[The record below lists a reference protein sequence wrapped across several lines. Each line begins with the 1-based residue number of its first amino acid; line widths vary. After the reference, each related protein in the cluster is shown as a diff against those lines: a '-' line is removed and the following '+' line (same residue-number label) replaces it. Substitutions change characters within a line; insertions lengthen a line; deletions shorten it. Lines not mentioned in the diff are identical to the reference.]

1 MHVSWCVFSIWMIV
15 GFTLSTALYSL
26 SIMGVQSCDIIDDMR
41 EDPVFLT
48 KLDQDFMDESM
59 IRKMKICNNR
69 GANWTG
75 DGKIMAEFNI
85 DEQLKN
91 ARSLNEEL
99 KDSLK
104 NN

>member
-1 MHVSWCVFSIWMIV
+1 
-15 GFTLSTALYSL
+15 
-26 SIMGVQSCDIIDDMR
+26 
-41 EDPVFLT
+41 
-48 KLDQDFMDESM
+48 MDESM